1 MPSRIN
7 THRQLFPV
15 GIGLLAFILSG
26 CRTDITFEIHTD
38 GSIKSTIIA
47 EDTDD
52 SMRKIRQYCP
62 ALHIRM
68 KPLGRFIEAGT
79 MEDITPPGGHTRCK
93 LTSNE
98 KVSNDTLVRDHG
110 KTYEFILTPAE
121 KEGRVSNEGFNATTV
136 FVMPGKVVKTSIGH
150 AEGNKVTVKSM
161 NYISTG
167 FSITW
172 QKGER
177 SSAGS
182 ASAKVKGASGTVGAS
197 SSSSRD
203 ESGFPWWGWTGIGAG
218 LIAAVGGAAIVAG
231 RRKHKATATGYPP
244 NAMTAGQY
252 PGRHISTPNM
262 SGPDMSGTY
271 GTLHSPSHN
280 GYGQQTAP
288 TPTHDP
294 HAAPSTGKQPG
305 DPHDQFR
312 PR

>member
-7 THRQLFPV
+7 THRQLLAV

-26 CRTDITFEIHTD
+26 CRTDITFEIHAD

-98 KVSNDTLVRDHG
+98 KVSNDILVHDHG

-150 AEGNKVTVKSM
+150 AEGNKVTVKNM
-161 NYISTG
+161 NYVGTG

-172 QKGER
+172 QKGEG

-182 ASAKVKGASGTVGAS
+182 ASGKAKGSSGTVDAG

-203 ESGFPWWGWTGIGAG
+203 EGSFPWWGWTGIGVG

-231 RRKHKATATGYPP
+231 RRKHKAIAAGYPP
-244 NAMTAGQY
+244 SGMPAGQH
-252 PGRHISTPNM
+252 PGRPQNM
-262 SGPDMSGTY
+262 TDPCGAPH
-271 GTLHSPSHN
+271 LPSHS
-280 GYGQQTAP
+280 GYSQQTAP
-288 TPTHDP
+288 PSAYDP
-294 HAAPSTGKQPG
+294 RTIPPANKQPG

>member
-1 MPSRIN
+1 
-7 THRQLFPV
+7 
-15 GIGLLAFILSG
+15 
-26 CRTDITFEIHTD
+26 
-38 GSIKSTIIA
+38 
-47 EDTDD
+47 
-52 SMRKIRQYCP
+52 
-62 ALHIRM
+62 M

-98 KVSNDTLVRDHG
+98 KVSNDILVHDHG

-136 FVMPGKVVKTSIGH
+136 FVMPGKVVKTSIGR
-150 AEGNKVTVKSM
+150 AEGNKVTVKNM

-172 QKGER
+172 QKGEGAAD
-177 SSAGS
+177 SSPTGKAKGS
-182 ASAKVKGASGTVGAS
+182 SGTVDAGS
-197 SSSSRD
+197 SSSHD
-203 ESGFPWWGWTGIGAG
+203 ESGFPWWGWAGIGAG
-218 LIAAVGGAAIVAG
+218 LVAAIGGAGIVAG
-231 RRKHKATATGYPP
+231 RRKHKATATVYPP
-244 NAMTAGQY
+244 SGMPTGQH

-280 GYGQQTAP
+280 GYRQQTAP

-294 HAAPSTGKQPG
+294 HKAPPTGKQPG
-305 DPHDQFR
+305 DPDDQFR

>member
-1 MPSRIN
+1 
-7 THRQLFPV
+7 
-15 GIGLLAFILSG
+15 
-26 CRTDITFEIHTD
+26 
-38 GSIKSTIIA
+38 
-47 EDTDD
+47 
-52 SMRKIRQYCP
+52 
-62 ALHIRM
+62 M
-68 KPLGRFIEAGT
+68 KAVGRFIQKGT
-79 MEDITPPGGHTRCK
+79 MEDVTPPGGHTRCK

-121 KEGRVSNEGFNATTV
+121 KEGRVPNDGINATTV

-150 AEGNKVTVKSM
+150 AEGNKVTVKNM

-172 QKGER
+172 QKGEGAAD
-177 SSAGS
+177 SSPSGKAKSTSSTVDAG
-182 ASAKVKGASGTVGAS
+182 S
-197 SSSSRD
+197 SSSHG
-203 ESGFPWWGWTGIGAG
+203 ESGFPWWGWAGIGAG
-218 LIAAVGGAAIVAG
+218 LIAAIGGAGIVAR
-231 RRKHKATATGYPP
+231 RRKRKATATGYPP

-252 PGRHISTPNM
+252 PGRQISTPNM

-288 TPTHDP
+288 TSDP
-294 HAAPSTGKQPG
+294 HAAPPVGKQPG
-305 DPHDQFR
+305 DPHNQFR